1 LKFRPVGPQSSPL
14 VAGGTATVLATPS
27 SPEPGDASPVSPRA
41 AAAALPMPAA
51 PAAAH
56 PVAPPAVAPA
66 PPTYVSLDL
75 SRFPLEHHLLHSAL
89 AGEDKLEAYALEV
102 STDKTALRARV
113 RFGNKACGHPRI
125 VHGGALASIL
135 DDALG
140 TLFLASGR
148 NGFTANLS
156 VDYRK
161 PLPAGTDVFVQATI
175 DRVET
180 SKSGSH
186 KVFLS
191 GAVVAADDPSVV
203 FTQGSALF
211 IAKPVPASADL
222 AHQLRRAGD
231 GAVTSSSGGSA

>member
-1 LKFRPVGPQSSPL
+1 
-14 VAGGTATVLATPS
+14 VA
-27 SPEPGDASPVSPRA
+27 
-41 AAAALPMPAA
+41 
-51 PAAAH
+51 
-56 PVAPPAVAPA
+56 
-66 PPTYVSLDL
+66 LDL

-89 AGEDKLEAYALEV
+89 AGEDKLESYELEL
-102 STDKTALRARV
+102 STDKTSLRARV
-113 RFGNKACGHPRI
+113 RFGSKACGHPRI

-161 PLPAGTDVFVQATI
+161 PLPAGTDVCVRASI

-186 KVFLS
+186 KVYLTS
-191 GAVVAADDPSVV
+191 AVVNAEDPS
-203 FTQGSALF
+203 FIYTQGTALF
-211 IAKPVPASADL
+211 IAKPVPTSAQL
-222 AHQLRRAGD
+222 AEHMRRGAD
-231 GAVTSSSGGSA
+231 GAVASGGAEEAGGAKP